1 MRLALL
7 THEPFHP
14 PSGGGSAEAVYLA
27 RELVER
33 GHELHVFS
41 PPAADPA
48 AVERDFGVRL
58 HPFTR
63 WEMGRYTRWRN
74 VKYLLYPAFL
84 ERLVAAARAPFAVL
98 LAQHAIASV
107 AAGRLRQRL
116 GVPVV
121 MNFLDHLTAFM
132 ETWPAWLMPRPLL
145 AALKWYELAVPA
157 RFAADGVLAVSDP
170 LADRL
175 VAAGCPRERVR
186 PLYYG
191 YDAERFRF
199 DEAIAAER
207 PESPPVVAMHGSFDY
222 HHLGPIALGAMTRV
236 EGERPD
242 TVFRFVGRRTPALD
256 RLLAGLAARGSRLR
270 VECEGFVPYCD
281 VATRLAGATVGIVPY
296 EESTGVHCAFVAKSV
311 EYLGLGLPQVCT
323 RLEGLRR
330 YFGDEPAIR
339 FTDFDGAAFGT
350 AILDWLQ
357 VPRAQRV
364 AWGRAA
370 SARVRRE
377 LDWSVLARRAADFV
391 EAVAAR
397 GEIARP

>member
-7 THEPFHP
+7 TLEPFHP

-191 YDAERFRF
+191 FDA
-199 DEAIAAER
+199 
-207 PESPPVVAMHGSFDY
+207 
-222 HHLGPIALGAMTRV
+222 
-236 EGERPD
+236 
-242 TVFRFVGRRTPALD
+242 
-256 RLLAGLAARGSRLR
+256 
-270 VECEGFVPYCD
+270 
-281 VATRLAGATVGIVPY
+281 
-296 EESTGVHCAFVAKSV
+296 
-311 EYLGLGLPQVCT
+311 
-323 RLEGLRR
+323 
-330 YFGDEPAIR
+330 
-339 FTDFDGAAFGT
+339 
-350 AILDWLQ
+350 
-357 VPRAQRV
+357 
-364 AWGRAA
+364 
-370 SARVRRE
+370 
-377 LDWSVLARRAADFV
+377 
-391 EAVAAR
+391 
-397 GEIARP
+397 